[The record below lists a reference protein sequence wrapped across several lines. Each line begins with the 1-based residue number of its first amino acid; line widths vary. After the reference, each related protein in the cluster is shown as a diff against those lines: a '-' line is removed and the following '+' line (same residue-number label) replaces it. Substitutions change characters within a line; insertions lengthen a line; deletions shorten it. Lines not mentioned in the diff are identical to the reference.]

1 MFNDLLDETKT
12 LKYQIT
18 VKLLLKKYKSIEI
31 EFSAAVYFN
40 STTKTVINHKF
51 GLDKSFQEMLYRIDN
66 WINEGSGWIV
76 ESIKSQYI
84 NITTYRPLIGSSYVK
99 LPVKLRNQKKD
110 WSTSNILIKNVF
122 FGVILDIVIQQK

>member
-1 MFNDLLDETKT
+1 MFNDLLDETKS

-18 VKLLLKKYKSIEI
+18 VKLFLKKYKSIEI
-31 EFSAAVYFN
+31 EFSAVYFN

-84 NITTYRPLIGSSYVK
+84 NITTYWPLIGSSYVK

-110 WSTSNILIKNVF
+110 WSTSNILIKTVF
-122 FGVILDIVIQQK
+122 FGVILNIVIQ